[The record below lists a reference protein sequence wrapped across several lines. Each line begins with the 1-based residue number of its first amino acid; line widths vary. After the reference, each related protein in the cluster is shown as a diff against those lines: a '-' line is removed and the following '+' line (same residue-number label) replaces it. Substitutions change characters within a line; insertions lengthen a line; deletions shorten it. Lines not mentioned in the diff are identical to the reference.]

1 MKQTIQILIATLVVV
16 AGAFLSFAAVNGDLV
31 GFSVAEEMAIFL
43 LGFMISIN
51 AIVLT
56 VKLSYKF
63 LIGK

>member
-1 MKQTIQILIATLVVV
+1 MKQSIQILIATLVVV
-16 AGAFLSFAAVNGDLV
+16 AGAFLSFAAVNGDLI
-31 GFSVAEEMAIFL
+31 GFSVGQEMAIFL